1 MPSAALCLC
10 ISCCM
15 PSGPLLL
22 HERSTMALQLSFI
35 SLPPHPLTE
44 ALVHVLQYARWQQ
57 ARAGLAK
64 GLPPT
69 LAEAGCGGSYF
80 IPDPHGRRVA
90 VFKPTDEEP
99 LAVNNPRGA
108 CPSSCGGHGQ
118 GYGLRKG
125 ICPGE
130 GAVRE
135 VNTAPQAMSFAVM

>member
-1 MPSAALCLC
+1 M
-10 ISCCM
+10 
-15 PSGPLLL
+15 
-22 HERSTMALQLSFI
+22 
-35 SLPPHPLTE
+35 
-44 ALVHVLQYARWQQ
+44 QYEGWQK

-64 GLPPT
+64 GLPPI

-80 IPDPHGRRVA
+80 IPDAQGHKVA

-99 LAVNNPRGA
+99 LAANNPRLG
-108 CPSSCGGHGQ
+108 SSGSVD

-135 VNTAPQAMSFAVM
+135 VRNRMLTVRHTIWDAIIVY